1 MKQTPAEAKLDEI
14 QDKMELDAEA
24 AQKALTEPRQS
35 NGAPPPNKPGSDKS
49 RVPLIC
55 VALIIIG
62 IVVYD
67 YVSCTR
73 LPPNEPSGPLERVI
87 DMRHSGSH

>member
-1 MKQTPAEAKLDEI
+1 MVQTPAEAKLDAIEN
-14 QDKMELDAEA
+14 KMELDAA
-24 AQKALTEPRQS
+24 AQKAPKEPQQS
-35 NGAPPPNKPGSDKS
+35 NGAPPPNKPSSGKS
-49 RVPLIC
+49 YGPLVC
-55 VALIIIG
+55 VALIVIG